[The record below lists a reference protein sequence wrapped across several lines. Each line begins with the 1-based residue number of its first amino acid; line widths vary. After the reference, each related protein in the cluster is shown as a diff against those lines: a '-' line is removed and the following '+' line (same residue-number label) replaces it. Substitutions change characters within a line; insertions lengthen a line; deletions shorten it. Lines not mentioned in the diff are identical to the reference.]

1 MELNSAEEE
10 AVVAVGAVLV
20 TAVVSAISVT
30 FVLSFV
36 MAVGIGSLLAV
47 IKNMQIVTHLPLLSV
62 YVPANA

>member
-20 TAVVSAISVT
+20 TTVVSAISVT

-47 IKNMQIVTHLPLLSV
+47 IKNM
-62 YVPANA
+62 